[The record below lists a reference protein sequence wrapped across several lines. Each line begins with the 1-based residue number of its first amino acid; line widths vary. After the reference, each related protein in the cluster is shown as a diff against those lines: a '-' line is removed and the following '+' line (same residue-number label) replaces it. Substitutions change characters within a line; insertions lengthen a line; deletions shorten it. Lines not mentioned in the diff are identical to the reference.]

1 MMFLQ
6 AFTTIWEVFQFK
18 SPLLMISPWKRT
30 ADFCSMECQAESYIL
45 FRDGQPRDVNEVNDD
60 MLTYVVAVS

>member
-1 MMFLQ
+1 M
-6 AFTTIWEVFQFK
+6 
-18 SPLLMISPWKRT
+18 

-60 MLTYVVAVS
+60 MLTYVVAVSWNLLTRFNIFAL